1 MSYVI
6 ALAGFATMLAM
17 VVSGYAA
24 ANAPRSLVRV
34 RADRSPRR
42 R

>member
-6 ALAGFATMLAM
+6 ALAGFAMVLAM
-17 VVSGYAA
+17 AVSGFAA

-34 RADRSPRR
+34 RVHSDPRR

>member
-6 ALAGFATMLAM
+6 ALAGFAMFLAM
-17 VVSGYAA
+17 AVSGYAA

-34 RADRSPRR
+34 RVRSNPGRR
-42 R
+42 